1 MKLKRSPV
9 LSFIF
14 FQRPYDNRIFSKD
27 WNAIQ
32 NPVID
37 YFTYYDVVK
46 QIYGKIYFTD
56 STKVP
61 VFETSSNA
69 ASAAFL
75 HEQLLYYSW
84 YLEWLLIMKLP
95 FLVYANE

>member
-1 MKLKRSPV
+1 MEYNTGFSGDV
-9 LSFIF
+9 LH
-14 FQRPYDNRIFSKD
+14 YDNRIFSKEMD
-27 WNAIQ
+27 AIENQ
-32 NPVID
+32 LIE
-37 YFTYYDVVK
+37 YFTIYDLVTR
-46 QIYGKIYFTD
+46 IYGKIHFTD